1 MSLRPRL
8 LFVVTEDWYFCSHR
22 LPMARAAQ
30 AAGFEVAVATRVT
43 AHGAQITSEGF
54 RLIPLQKLSRQGRNP
69 WGELAAIRELVAVYR
84 REKPEVVH
92 HVALKPVLYGA
103 LAARLAGVRGVVNA
117 MAGLGFVFTARS
129 LKARLLKPLVSA
141 AFRFL
146 LRRKGSLLLVQNSD
160 DRAVFLQAGLI
171 PPQAVR
177 LIPGSGVDISG
188 FTPQPE
194 APGEIVAL
202 CVARLLW
209 DKGLGEL
216 VEAARLLRARGV
228 RLCIQV
234 AGDRDPAN
242 PACIPESTLDAWHA
256 EGLVSL
262 LGRRSD
268 IAALWEQAHIAVLP
282 SYREGMPKAL
292 LEAAACGR
300 PLLSTD
306 VPGCRALVRDGE
318 NGLLVP
324 ARSVPALADAL
335 QRLAEDP
342 SLRQR
347 LGAQARR
354 DAEQIYSEQAVG
366 AAVVQLYQS
375 LLGEGAPLS

>member
-8 LFVVTEDWYFCSHR
+8 LFVVTEDWYFWSHR

-30 AAGFEVAVATRVT
+30 AAGFDVAVATRVRD
-43 AHGAQITSEGF
+43 HGAKIAGEGF
-54 RLIPLQKLSRQGRNP
+54 RLIPLQALDRQGRNP
-69 WGELAAIRELVAVYR
+69 KGELKAIAELVAVYR
-84 REKPEVVH
+84 REKPDLVH

-103 LAARLAGVRGVVNA
+103 LAARLAGVKAVVNA

-129 LKARLLKPLVSA
+129 VKARLLKPIISA

-146 LRRKGSLLLVQNSD
+146 LRRKGSVLLVQNPD
-160 DRAVFLQAGLI
+160 DRAVFVQAGLMPADRI
-171 PPQAVR
+171 A

-194 APGEIVAL
+194 PAGPPVAL
-202 CVARLLW
+202 FVARLLW

-216 VEAARLLRARGV
+216 VEAARLLKERGV
-228 RLCIQV
+228 ELTIQV

-242 PACIPESTLDAWHA
+242 PACVPQETLDGWQA
-256 EGLVSL
+256 EGVVQF

-268 IAALWEQAHIAVLP
+268 IATLWAGAHMAVLP

-292 LEAAACGR
+292 LEAAASGR
-300 PLLSTD
+300 PLVSTD

-318 NGLLVP
+318 NGLLVA
-324 ARSVPALADAL
+324 ARSAVPLADAL
-335 QRLAEDP
+335 QTLAQDAT
-342 SLRQR
+342 LRQR

-354 DAEQIYSEQAVG
+354 DAEEIYSEQAVG
-366 AAVVQLYQS
+366 AAVVALYRR
-375 LLGEGAPLS
+375 LIDR

>member
-8 LFVVTEDWYFCSHR
+8 LFVVTEDWYFWSHR
-22 LPMARAAQ
+22 LPMAQAAQ
-30 AAGFEVAVATRVT
+30 AAGFDVAVATRVT
-43 AHGAQITSEGF
+43 DHGARIAAQGF

-69 WGELAAIRELVAVYR
+69 WGELAAIAELRAVYR
-84 REKPEVVH
+84 REKPEVLH

-103 LAARLAGVRGVVNA
+103 LAARLAGVSGVVNA
-117 MAGLGFVFTARS
+117 MAGLGFVFTAQS

-146 LRRKGSLLLVQNSD
+146 LRRKGSVLLVQNSD
-160 DRAVFLQAGLI
+160 DRAVFLNAGLI
-171 PPQAVR
+171 TPQAVR

-194 APGEIVAL
+194 ASGEIVAL
-202 CVARLLW
+202 FVARLLW
-209 DKGLGEL
+209 DKGLGDL
-216 VEAARLLRARGV
+216 VEAARLLRKRGIP
-228 RLCIQV
+228 LCIQV

-242 PACIPESTLDAWHA
+242 PACIPEQTLADWQA
-256 EGLVSL
+256 EGLVSF

-324 ARSVPALADAL
+324 ARNPGALAQAL
-335 QRLAEDP
+335 ERLATDAA
-342 SLRQR
+342 LRQR

-354 DAEQIYSEQAVG
+354 DAETIYSEQAVG
-366 AAVVQLYQS
+366 AAVVALYQS
-375 LLGEGAPLS
+375 LLTQG

>member
-8 LFVVTEDWYFCSHR
+8 LFVVTEDWYFWSHR
-22 LPMARAAQ
+22 LPMAQAAQ
-30 AAGFEVAVATRVT
+30 AAGFDVAVATRVT
-43 AHGAQITSEGF
+43 DHGARIAAQGF
-54 RLIPLQKLSRQGRNP
+54 RLIPLQKLSRQGRTP
-69 WGELAAIRELVAVYR
+69 WGELAAIAELHAIYR
-84 REKPEVVH
+84 REKPEVLH

-103 LAARLAGVRGVVNA
+103 LAARLVGISGVVNA
-117 MAGLGFVFTARS
+117 MAGLGFVFTAQS
-129 LKARLLKPLVSA
+129 LKARVLKPLVSA

-146 LRRKGSLLLVQNSD
+146 LRRKGSVLLVQNSD
-160 DRAVFLQAGLI
+160 DRAVFLNAGLI
-171 PPQAVR
+171 TPQAVR

-188 FTPQPE
+188 FIPQPE
-194 APGEIVAL
+194 ASGEIVAL
-202 CVARLLW
+202 FVARLLW
-209 DKGLGEL
+209 DKGLGDL
-216 VEAARLLRARGV
+216 VEAARLLRKRGIP
-228 RLCIQV
+228 LCIQV

-242 PACIPESTLDAWHA
+242 PACIPEQTLADWQA
-256 EGLVSL
+256 EGLVSF

-324 ARSVPALADAL
+324 ARNPGALADAL
-335 QRLAEDP
+335 ERLATDAA
-342 SLRQR
+342 LRQR

-354 DAEQIYSEQAVG
+354 DAETVYSEQAVG
-366 AAVVQLYQS
+366 AAAVALYQS
-375 LLGEGAPLS
+375 LLAQG

>member
-8 LFVVTEDWYFCSHR
+8 LFVVTEDWYFWSHR

-30 AAGFEVAVATRVT
+30 AAGFDVAVATRVRD
-43 AHGAQITSEGF
+43 HGAKIAGEGF
-54 RLIPLQKLSRQGRNP
+54 RLIPLQALDRQGRNP
-69 WGELAAIRELVAVYR
+69 KGELKAIAELVAVYR
-84 REKPEVVH
+84 REKPDLVH

-103 LAARLAGVRGVVNA
+103 LAARLAGVKAVVNA

-129 LKARLLKPLVSA
+129 AKARVLKPIISA

-146 LRRKGSLLLVQNSD
+146 LRRKGSVLLVQNED
-160 DRAVFLQAGLI
+160 DRAVFVQAGLMPADRI
-171 PPQAVR
+171 T

-188 FTPQPE
+188 FAPQPE
-194 APGEIVAL
+194 PEGTPVAL

-216 VEAARLLRARGV
+216 VQAARLLKERGV
-228 RLCIQV
+228 ALTIQV

-242 PACIPESTLDAWHA
+242 PACVSQETLDVWQA
-256 EGLVSL
+256 EGVVQF

-268 IAALWEQAHIAVLP
+268 IAALWAGAHMAVLP

-292 LEAAACGR
+292 LEAAASGR
-300 PLLSTD
+300 PLVSTD

-318 NGLLVP
+318 NGLLVV
-324 ARSVPALADAL
+324 ARSAEPLADAL
-335 QRLAEDP
+335 QTLTQDAT
-342 SLRQR
+342 LRQR

-354 DAEQIYSEQAVG
+354 DAENIYSEQAVG
-366 AAVVQLYQS
+366 AAVVALYRR
-375 LLGEGAPLS
+375 LIDR

>member
-8 LFVVTEDWYFCSHR
+8 LFVVTEDWYFWSHR
-22 LPMARAAQ
+22 LPMAQAAQ
-30 AAGFEVAVATRVT
+30 AAGFDVAVATRVT
-43 AHGAQITSEGF
+43 DHGARIAAQGF

-69 WGELAAIRELVAVYR
+69 WGELAAIAELRAVYR
-84 REKPEVVH
+84 REKPEVLH

-103 LAARLAGVRGVVNA
+103 LAARLAGVSGVVNA
-117 MAGLGFVFTARS
+117 MAGLGFVFTAQS

-146 LRRKGSLLLVQNSD
+146 LRRKGSVLLVQNSD
-160 DRAVFLQAGLI
+160 DRAVFLNAGLI
-171 PPQAVR
+171 TPQAVR

-194 APGEIVAL
+194 ASGEIVAL
-202 CVARLLW
+202 FVARLLW
-209 DKGLGEL
+209 DKGLGDL
-216 VEAARLLRARGV
+216 VEAARLLRKRGV
-228 RLCIQV
+228 PLCIQV

-242 PACIPESTLDAWHA
+242 PACIPEQTLADWQA
-256 EGLVSL
+256 EGLVSF

-324 ARSVPALADAL
+324 ARNPGALAQAL
-335 QRLAEDP
+335 ERLATDAA
-342 SLRQR
+342 LRQR

-354 DAEQIYSEQAVG
+354 DAETVYSEQAVG
-366 AAVVQLYQS
+366 AAAVALYQS
-375 LLGEGAPLS
+375 LLAQG